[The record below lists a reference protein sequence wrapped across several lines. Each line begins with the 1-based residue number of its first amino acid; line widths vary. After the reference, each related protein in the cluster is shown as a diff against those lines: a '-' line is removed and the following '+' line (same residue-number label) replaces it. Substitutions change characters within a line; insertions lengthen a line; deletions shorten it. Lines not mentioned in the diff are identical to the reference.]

1 LWKHFVETGIQASD
15 KHKKKVKFVSLG
27 LSLLAQVL
35 TRQPLLLGAA
45 LTPLFVKNW
54 QEQCTHKNSRLHDQA
69 NSVKTAMYTALTSQ
83 VEEDCS
89 DIATAVLAMAKVV
102 HGSEILIRLTEFLA
116 GKLKPGEARGF
127 CEGISESG
135 NEQLIACLL
144 NKLCKREEVDLRS
157 FSTEMLL
164 RQVVLSPANVGL
176 KSKLIDALAGQK
188 LDEVLSALEFWLQFK
203 SQISIDFRKVGKK
216 VLKRIQFLVQSAG
229 EEEMVS
235 PKKRKRSSD
244 GLFTRTQ
251 LQTLCK
257 LAVLQLI
264 GSTHNPECPQTEVMA
279 LISVVEK
286 LSSVDLPKSETA
298 AETALFDCILKCTS
312 DSLLREP
319 TKSAFKQFVNELP
332 DTYAEKLAGILSWT
346 KPTAPS
352 RPDPKDVLGDDIELD
367 GAEALDTVLAT
378 TTPQTSEYTET
389 DILRAS
395 DLAEVIIKKSSV
407 QKHLVLIGKSLA
419 LGMRKGTDNVKNR
432 FRALLQ
438 KFSKGTISVSEDS
451 FADYLGLLGLIFSL
465 NRKDGSTFAST
476 RALAVALCKKLADY
490 NPIDTSDL
498 LNKVLT
504 TALEKHASK
513 AAFEQLKQILGQV
526 PKCCTA
532 EVFEALAAG
541 VVSPATHFI
550 QVQSLELLKVAAKK
564 QPTPQSVLKSLIKHT
579 RKVLKGPLTSKQAH
593 NDLKLLLSTLLTACK
608 KAEFTHRRLQRI
620 CEKVR
625 AKCEGVMGVLNVVVE
640 LQKHIH
646 EAESKA

>member
-1 LWKHFVETGIQASD
+1 M
-15 KHKKKVKFVSLG
+15 SLG
-27 LSLLAQVL
+27 LSLLTQVL
-35 TRQPLLLGAA
+35 TRQPFLLGSA

-69 NSVKTAMYTALTSQ
+69 NSVKSGMYAALASQ
-83 VEEDCS
+83 RDEDCS
-89 DIATAVLAMAKVV
+89 DIATAVVMMAKVV

-116 GKLKPGEARGF
+116 GKMNPNEAKQF
-127 CEGISESG
+127 WEGIAESG

-144 NKLCKREEVDLRS
+144 NKLCKREEAELRT
-157 FSTEMLL
+157 FSTEMLMK
-164 RQVVLSPANVGL
+164 QVVFTPGNVGL

-188 LDEVLSALEFWLQFK
+188 LEEVISALEFWLQFK
-203 SQISIDFRKVGKK
+203 SQISQDFRKVGKK
-216 VLKRIQFLVQSAG
+216 VLKRILFIVQSSG
-229 EEEMVS
+229 EEEITA

-244 GLFTRTQ
+244 GLFTRSQ

-257 LAVLQLI
+257 LAILQLI
-264 GSTHNPECPQTEVMA
+264 GATHNPECPQTEIMA
-279 LISVVEK
+279 LISVIEK
-286 LSSVDLPKSETA
+286 LSAPTEHKSATA
-298 AETALFDCILKCTS
+298 SETALFDCILKCTA
-312 DSLLREP
+312 DTLLREP
-319 TKSAFKQFVNELP
+319 TKSAFKHFVNELP
-332 DTYAEKLAGILSWT
+332 DTYAEKLGTILSSA
-346 KPTAPS
+346 KAAATA
-352 RPDPKDVLGDDIELD
+352 RPDPKDVMGDDIELD

-378 TTPQTSEYTET
+378 STPQTKEYTET
-389 DILRAS
+389 EILRAS
-395 DLAEVIIKKSSV
+395 DLAEVIIKKSTV

-419 LGMRKGTDNVKNR
+419 LGLRKGTDNVKSR

-451 FADYLGLLGLIFSL
+451 FADYLSLLTLIFSL
-465 NRKDGSTFAST
+465 NRKDGSTFSST
-476 RALAVALCKKLADY
+476 RALAVALCKKLADH

-498 LNKVLT
+498 LNQVLT

-564 QPTPQSVLKSLIKHT
+564 QAAPQAVLKSLIKHT
-579 RKVLKGPLTSKQAH
+579 RKMLKGQLNSKQAH

-620 CEKVR
+620 CEKVK